1 MSGVPGLVADIAVGT
16 RLAYDGDV
24 FTVAGVEAQ
33 RLRLRSR
40 RGGMLV
46 VHTATLLADASTR
59 ILGAGG
65 EPAAAVGPVLD
76 SLSEAQRAVFSQRLA
91 HVRELL
97 TGYASGHAGAAAAGE
112 PRAVYHPGLPLKD
125 RYAAKA
131 AELGVTVRT
140 VERWVAAL
148 RSSGPAGLL
157 DGRNLRAAD
166 PVAGVDERWLAMCR
180 VVLDEHTD
188 ASRPTRDLV
197 LARISARLDA
207 QYGPGVVAVPGRRRA
222 RVVLAE
228 LTRASNALVGST
240 AGKRSI
246 AAATC
251 D

>member
-1 MSGVPGLVADIAVGT
+1 
-16 RLAYDGDV
+16 
-24 FTVAGVEAQ
+24 
-33 RLRLRSR
+33 
-40 RGGMLV
+40 
-46 VHTATLLADASTR
+46 
-59 ILGAGG
+59 
-65 EPAAAVGPVLD
+65 
-76 SLSEAQRAVFSQRLA
+76 VFSQRLA

-97 TGYASGHAGAAAAGE
+97 TGYASGHAGAAQRVSPGRSTTGAAVEGPVRGE
-112 PRAVYHPGLPLKD
+112 
-125 RYAAKA
+125 A

-207 QYGPGVVAVPGRRRA
+207 QYGPGVWQCRAGGGPGWCWP
-222 RVVLAE
+222 
-228 LTRASNALVGST
+228 S
-240 AGKRSI
+240 
-246 AAATC
+246 
-251 D
+251 